1 MLLRPRQTTFVE
13 RSLAALEKHKNTL
26 GVAPTGCHAP
36 GTLLLMYDGTLK
48 PVEDIQVGDTLM
60 GPDSRPRHVQRLYQG
75 TDRMYE
81 IRPLKGKSFT
91 VNKDHILSLVKTVS
105 CTSSDICGDA
115 FTNNIVNISVS
126 AYLEQSATFKR
137 EHKLYRTAID
147 FPQQEAPSVDPYLF
161 GLLLGDKHLMH
172 CPPPIPHHYKVGSRE
187 TRGAILEGLIDS
199 DSNPVKSCRAFST
212 PSKHLADDVTFIS
225 RSLGLYPSSTSKT
238 VNGIP
243 YYSLTIAD
251 STHEENVLHT
261 GFTVHEMG
269 LGDYYGFSV
278 DQDHLY
284 VMGDFTVTHNS
295 GKTIMLSGL
304 VGQWAEKNQ
313 GAKACVLAHRDELTQ
328 QNKAKFLRVNPTLTT
343 SVFDANEKSWQG
355 DTTFAM
361 VQTLSRENN
370 LLHIPALDLLVIDE
384 AHHAAADSYQKIIDA
399 ARAKNPDLALYGVTA
414 TPNRGDKKGLV
425 DTFSNVA
432 DQITL
437 GELIQAGHLVKPVT
451 YVIDV
456 GTQEELSNVKKT
468 ANDFDM
474 NAVSAIMNKT
484 LINDAVLHHWKEK
497 ASDRP
502 TIIFCST
509 VSHAKNVAS
518 TFQKGG
524 VNTEV
529 IYGELTKEERRER
542 LERYESGESQVVVN
556 VDVLTEGYDYTPT
569 SCVVLLRPNS
579 YQGTMIQMVGR
590 GLRTVDPNQYPSVVK
605 TDCIILDFGTSSLI
619 HGKLEQEVNLEGEG
633 VGEDAPQKSCPEC
646 DAAIPAGCRLC
657 PLCGYSFSVPVG
669 SAAAANDSRA
679 ELSDFVMTEVDL
691 LSRSSFKWVDLYH
704 DSTAMMATGFAA
716 WAGAFYLYGHWY
728 AVAGAR
734 QQHTR
739 LLSVGERTLCI
750 AACDDWLNLNETEG
764 GAEKSRQWLNE
775 TATPQQLK
783 YLPATYTYN
792 FSLTRYH
799 ASCLIAFNFNK
810 NDIQRIIFT
819 AAKQKEQVA

>member
-1 MLLRPRQTTFVE
+1 MLLRPRQTTFIE
-13 RSLAALEKHKNTL
+13 RSLAALDKYKNTL
-26 GVAPTGCHAP
+26 GVAPTG
-36 GTLLLMYDGTLK
+36 
-48 PVEDIQVGDTLM
+48 
-60 GPDSRPRHVQRLYQG
+60 
-75 TDRMYE
+75 
-81 IRPLKGKSFT
+81 
-91 VNKDHILSLVKTVS
+91 
-105 CTSSDICGDA
+105 
-115 FTNNIVNISVS
+115 
-126 AYLEQSATFKR
+126 
-137 EHKLYRTAID
+137 
-147 FPQQEAPSVDPYLF
+147 
-161 GLLLGDKHLMH
+161 
-172 CPPPIPHHYKVGSRE
+172 
-187 TRGAILEGLIDS
+187 
-199 DSNPVKSCRAFST
+199 
-212 PSKHLADDVTFIS
+212 
-225 RSLGLYPSSTSKT
+225 
-238 VNGIP
+238 
-243 YYSLTIAD
+243 
-251 STHEENVLHT
+251 
-261 GFTVHEMG
+261 
-269 LGDYYGFSV
+269 
-278 DQDHLY
+278 
-284 VMGDFTVTHNS
+284 S
-295 GKTIMLSGL
+295 GKTIMLSGV
-304 VGQWAEKNQ
+304 VGQWVKKNR
-313 GAKACVLAHRDELTQ
+313 GTKACVLAHRDELTQ
-328 QNKAKFLRVNPTLTT
+328 QNKAKFLRVNPRLTT

-361 VQTLSRENN
+361 VQTLSRGNT
-370 LLHIPALDLLVIDE
+370 LKQLPILDLLVIDE
-384 AHHAAADSYQKIIDA
+384 AHHAAADSYQKIIDI
-399 ARAKNPDLALYGVTA
+399 ARKKNPNLALYGVTA

-437 GELIQAGHLVKPVT
+437 GELIHAGNLVMPVT
-451 YVIDV
+451 HVIDV

-484 LINDAVLHHWKEK
+484 LINDAVLYHWKEK
-497 ASDRP
+497 AGDRP

-509 VSHAKNVAS
+509 VDHAKNVAA
-518 TFQKGG
+518 TFQKGDI
-524 VNTEV
+524 NTEV
-529 IYGELTKEERRER
+529 IYGDLTKEERKER

-590 GLRTVDPNQYPSVVK
+590 GLRTVDPNEYPGVIK
-605 TDCIILDFGTSSLI
+605 TDCIILDFGTSSII
-619 HGKLEQEVNLEGEG
+619 HGKLEQHVNLEGEAAG
-633 VGEDAPQKSCPEC
+633 DDAPQKSCPEC
-646 DAAIPAGCRLC
+646 DASIPAGCRQC
-657 PLCGYSFSVPVG
+657 PLCGYGFSPPLET
-669 SAAAANDSRA
+669 AAANDSRA
-679 ELSDFVMTEVDL
+679 ELGDFVMTEIDL
-691 LSRSSFKWVDLYH
+691 LARSSFKWVDLYH

-810 NDIQRIIFT
+810 SNIQRIIFT

>member
-60 GPDSRPRHVQRLYQG
+60 GPDSRPRHVQRLYHG
-75 TDRMYE
+75 RDMMYE
-81 IRPLKGKSFT
+81 IRPIKGEPFI
-91 VNKDHILSLVKTVS
+91 VNKDHILSLVKTKNAKRQNIITINV
-105 CTSSDICGDA
+105 
-115 FTNNIVNISVS
+115 TNSIVNISVS
-126 AYLEQSATFKR
+126 AYLEQSDRFKQI
-137 EHKLYRTAID
+137 HKLYRTAVD
-147 FPQQEAPSVDPYLF
+147 FPLQEEPCVNPYFL
-161 GLLLGDKHLMH
+161 GLLLGDKNLMH
-172 CPPPIPHHYKVGSRE
+172 SPPPIPHHYKTGSRK
-187 TRGAILEGLIDS
+187 TREALLSGLIDS
-199 DSNPVKSCRAFST
+199 DGNTVKNCQAFST
-212 PSKHLADDVTFIS
+212 TSKPLADDVTFIA
-225 RSLGLYPSSTSKT
+225 RSLGLYPLSKSKT
-238 VNGIP
+238 VNGMT
-243 YYSLTIAD
+243 YYGLMISK
-251 STHEENVLHT
+251 STHKENVLHT
-261 GFTVHEMG
+261 GFTVHKVGM
-269 LGDYYGFSV
+269 GDYYGFSV

-295 GKTIMLSGL
+295 GKTIMLSGV
-304 VGQWAEKNQ
+304 VGQWAKKNQ

-328 QNKAKFLRVNPTLTT
+328 QNNTKFLRVNPDHTT
-343 SVFDANEKSWQG
+343 SVFNANEKSWQG

-370 LLHIPALDLLVIDE
+370 LKQLPALDLLVIDE

-399 ARAKNPDLALYGVTA
+399 ARAKNPELALYGVTA

-509 VSHAKNVAS
+509 VSHAKNVAA

-524 VNTEV
+524 VSTEV
-529 IYGELTKEERRER
+529 IYGDLTKEERRER

-590 GLRTVDPNQYPSVVK
+590 GLRTVDPNEYPSVVK
-605 TDCIILDFGTSSLI
+605 TDCIILDFGTSSII
-619 HGKLEQEVNLEGEG
+619 HGKLEQHVNLEGEAAG
-633 VGEDAPQKSCPEC
+633 DDAPQKSCPEC
-646 DAAIPAGCRLC
+646 DALIPLACRQC
-657 PLCGYSFSVPVG
+657 PLCGYGFSPPLET
-669 SAAAANDSRA
+669 AAANDSRA
-679 ELSDFVMTEVDL
+679 ELGDFVMTEVDL
-691 LSRSSFKWVDLYH
+691 LARSSFKWVDLYH
-704 DSTAMMATGFAA
+704 DSTAMMATGFSA

-783 YLPATYTYN
+783 YLPTTYTYN

-810 NDIQRIIFT
+810 NDIQHIIFN
-819 AAKQKEQVA
+819 AAKQQKQVA

>member
-48 PVEDIQVGDTLM
+48 PVENIQVGDTLM
-60 GPDSRPRHVQRLYQG
+60 GPDSRPRNVQRLYQG
-75 TDRMYE
+75 TDKMYE
-81 IRPLKGKSFT
+81 IRPSKGEPFT
-91 VNKDHILSLVKTVS
+91 VNKDHILSLVKTGNVIP
-105 CTSSDICGDA
+105 DNKRADNV
-115 FTNNIVNISVS
+115 TNNIVNISVS

-172 CPPPIPHHYKVGSRE
+172 CPPLIPHHYKTGSRE
-187 TRGAILEGLIDS
+187 TREALLSGLLDS
-199 DSNPVKSCRAFST
+199 DGHKNSYAQNIMAFST
-212 PSKHLADDVTFIS
+212 ASKELVDDVAFIA
-225 RSLGLYPSSTSKT
+225 RSLGLYPLSKSKT
-238 VNGIP
+238 VNGKT
-243 YYSLTIAD
+243 YYGLMISK
-251 STHEENVLHT
+251 STHKENVLHT
-261 GFTVHEMG
+261 DFTVHKVG

-284 VMGDFTVTHNS
+284 VMSDFTVTHNS
-295 GKTIMLSGL
+295 GKTIMLSGV

-370 LLHIPALDLLVIDE
+370 LKQLPTLDLLVIDE

-399 ARAKNPDLALYGVTA
+399 ARAKNPNLALYGVTA

-425 DTFSNVA
+425 ETFSNVA

-437 GELIQAGHLVKPVT
+437 GELIQAGHLVRPVT

-474 NAVSAIMNKT
+474 NAVNAIMNKT
-484 LINDAVLHHWKEK
+484 LINESVLKHWKEK

-529 IYGELTKEERRER
+529 IYGGLTKEERSER

-590 GLRTVDPNQYPSVVK
+590 GLRTVDPNEYPSVIK

-657 PLCGYSFSVPVG
+657 PLCGYSFSVPVDNT
-669 SAAAANDSRA
+669 AAANDSRA

-704 DSTAMMATGFAA
+704 DGTAMMATGFAA
-716 WAGAFYLYGHWY
+716 WAGAFYLYSHWY

-764 GAEKSRQWLNE
+764 GE
-775 TATPQQLK
+775 
-783 YLPATYTYN
+783 
-792 FSLTRYH
+792 
-799 ASCLIAFNFNK
+799 CVI
-810 NDIQRIIFT
+810 
-819 AAKQKEQVA
+819 